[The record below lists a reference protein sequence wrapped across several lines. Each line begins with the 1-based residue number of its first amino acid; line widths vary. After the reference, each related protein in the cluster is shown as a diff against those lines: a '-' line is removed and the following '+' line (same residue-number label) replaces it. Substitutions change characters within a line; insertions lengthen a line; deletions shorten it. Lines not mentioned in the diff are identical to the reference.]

1 MRAEVPP
8 PASKILGMAEVYD
21 TEVTRVLP
29 FPHTVP
35 NFAGLAAAPAAGG
48 SHKEK
53 EKAGKEKEKE
63 KERDK
68 EKDKEKQP
76 SYPTTTG
83 TRLPLPLPLPL
94 PDSNDCEW
102 WRTARVGMRAR
113 AVKVTIP
120 NVEKLRAHFVAEG
133 RVAETVALRIIKE
146 VTEMLTAE
154 PTVLDLDAPLTG
166 TCFSRSRS
174 CSLCAHIMFTVRA
187 QCAATCTASSSTC

>member
-1 MRAEVPP
+1 MAQRCNCHLLTSNKTTAEVLP

-68 EKDKEKQP
+68 DKEKEKQP

-83 TRLPLPLPLPL
+83 TQQTGLLRPPLMLMLMVMVMVL
-94 PDSNDCEW
+94 N
-102 WRTARVGMRAR
+102 ARVQ
-113 AVKVTIP
+113 
-120 NVEKLRAHFVAEG
+120 
-133 RVAETVALRIIKE
+133 
-146 VTEMLTAE
+146 
-154 PTVLDLDAPLTG
+154 
-166 TCFSRSRS
+166 SR
-174 CSLCAHIMFTVRA
+174 
-187 QCAATCTASSSTC
+187 